1 MSETED
7 IKTKLDKN
15 VVFIHHSIKFM
26 NPGIPNTAE
35 SFGLKESAAS
45 KELMTLGKFKVFP
58 KEVWEEVFGSW
69 ENSPLYKL
77 GTVRS
82 QLQTFIDSYTY
93 PFLAGFA
100 RALPYGKLVPFI
112 ETADMLKERFKK
124 AQNDYLEMIDELV
137 EASIRFW
144 AIEGPK
150 VFKVDMDI
158 IEQVI
163 RSKFSDYDSMADKF
177 TMDIIALKIESIE
190 TGEVDIADIDEAR
203 AIVEA
208 RDKMADDSRKNIKE
222 KTDDF
227 QKNIVR
233 ELRTRIHAAYADLSS
248 KVESKQF
255 NQKSINTLK
264 RIMADFSSMNF
275 MGDKKLEAFID
286 DNMNKLDGIKA
297 KLLKGKGAESELLEF
312 LSYVN
317 EKTETLEELKTESVD
332 GVVASFVG
340 ESEELALENA
350 EEIKP
355 PVKEEVAADEA
366 EEPDPF

>member
-35 SFGLKESAAS
+35 SFGLNESTAP
-45 KELMTLGKFKVFP
+45 KELMTLGRFKVFP

-69 ENSPLYKL
+69 DESPLYKL
-77 GTVRS
+77 NTVRS
-82 QLQTFIDSYTY
+82 QLQQFIDNYTY

-124 AQNDYLEMIDELV
+124 AQHDYLENIDELV
-137 EASIRFW
+137 EASIGFW
-144 AIEGPK
+144 SERSHH
-150 VFKVDMDI
+150 VFKVDFDI
-158 IEQVI
+158 IEQAI
-163 RSKFSDYDSMADKF
+163 RVKFCDYNAMQDKF
-177 TMDIIALKIESIE
+177 AMDIVALKIESIE

-203 AIVEA
+203 SIVEA
-208 RDKMADDSRKNIKE
+208 RDKLAEDSRVAIKE
-222 KTDDF
+222 QTDDF
-227 QKNIVR
+227 QKNIVT

-264 RIMADFSSMNF
+264 RIMSDFSSMNF
-275 MGDKKLEAFID
+275 MGDKKLEAFIA
-286 DNMNKLDGIKA
+286 DNIDKLDGIKA
-297 KLLKGKGAESELLEF
+297 KLLKGKGAESDLLEF

-317 EKTETLEELKTESVD
+317 RSTEELDELKTESVD
-332 GVVASFVG
+332 GIVASFVG

-355 PVKEEVAADEA
+355 PVKEEVAADEV